1 MNADIHRVRRLEC
14 PVEAHD
20 WPFAR
25 QRRGEIAA
33 HWAKLVADKP
43 ALFDGR
49 VLLCRQPALRDGVFR
64 ATFFETRFSAFLAW
78 RDFGFP
84 DDTVFN
90 GFAMAALRASDGAF
104 LLGEMAAHTAN
115 AGQCYFPAGTP
126 DPSDVA
132 AGALD
137 LAGSA
142 ARELEE
148 ETGVRLAETQI
159 DPLWTIVRLGPRIA
173 CMRGLRLR
181 ETAAGA
187 CARVARHI
195 AGETQ
200 PELAALHA
208 VFSMDDLAPLKTPDF
223 IDAYLRDA
231 FA

>member
-1 MNADIHRVRRLEC
+1 MSAEIHRVRLLEC
-14 PVEAHD
+14 PVEPYD

-25 QRRGEIAA
+25 ERRDEIAA

-49 VLLCRQPALRDGVFR
+49 VLLCRDPALRDGFYR
-64 ATFFETRFSAFLAW
+64 ATFFETRFSAFIAW

-84 DDTVFN
+84 DEAVFN
-90 GFAMAALRASDGAF
+90 GFAMAALRSSDGAF
-104 LLGEMAAHTAN
+104 LLGEMADHTAN

-126 DPSDVA
+126 DPSDIA

-148 ETGVRLAETQI
+148 ETGVRLAETEI

-181 ETAAGA
+181 ETAASA
-187 CARVARHI
+187 CARVERHI
-195 AGETQ
+195 ARETQ

-208 VFSMDDLAPLKTPDF
+208 VFSMNDLARLTTPDF